1 MADEE
6 KKKKGVAFKLIA
18 GLKKK
23 GYPNKEGEK
32 KAKDKIKKKGIRSL
46 LSW

>member
-1 MADEE
+1 MSED
-6 KKKKGVAFKLIA
+6 KKKKVAFKLIA

-23 GYPNKEGEK
+23 GYPNKKDEDA
-32 KAKDKIKKKGIRSL
+32 AKDKIKKKGVRSL